1 MARMIDADELMKS
14 IEDNCYSV
22 SQKHNSIEKGMTL
35 NGIKQCIEEQPT
47 VDAEPIRH
55 GNWIRNG
62 VFCANCSECGKN
74 SVDIGKYC
82 SNCGA
87 KMEEHE
93 NE

>member
-1 MARMIDADELMKS
+1 MARLIDADELKNILEVRHEQLEGEYGS
-14 IEDNCYSV
+14 LQGAV
-22 SQKHNSIEKGMTL
+22 SGF
-35 NGIKQCIEEQPT
+35 IKLLDSQPT
-47 VDAEPIRH
+47 VEAEPVRH

-62 VFCANCSECGKN
+62 VFCAKCSECEKN

-87 KMEEHE
+87 KLEECE